1 MEEKTLEYYYEDG
14 THIIFNNYTISTCG
28 TIQNTSGKKISYFK
42 TGKYSRCGVHDEDL
56 NLRKIQVGR
65 AIASTF
71 LGPPPAPLYTA
82 DHIDKNPE
90 NDMLQNIRWLCKK
103 GQNNNRTM
111 PYTYSSAFI
120 IIKDGLEK
128 TAKQW
133 VEYLKFEKNHMGRE
147 YTKDMITT
155 YANRKHHG
163 FGYKEY
169 PTIPGESWVRI
180 YNSENTH
187 GHWEI
192 SDMNRVKYVTA
203 KGVDN
208 VLSGDRLRLNGNGY
222 PMIGINGRDWLCHI
236 LAFKSFFPAEY
247 AMKKT
252 EEIILHED
260 DDKLDF
266 RPQKLRVGT
275 TSVNSKDAHSNGKY
289 DGKKSM
295 RMKCA
300 SYVNGKLEKEHS
312 SQSDAVIYLKSV
324 GYEKSSRS
332 GVRQAL
338 QEFVKGNVITRYDR
352 TWQVI

>member
-1 MEEKTLEYYYEDG
+1 MGLGIRNIQLSPGNHGCEY
-14 THIIFNNYTISTCG
+14 II
-28 TIQNTSGKKISYFK
+28 QK
-42 TGKYSRCGVHDEDL
+42 
-56 NLRKIQVGR
+56 
-65 AIASTF
+65 
-71 LGPPPAPLYTA
+71 
-82 DHIDKNPE
+82 
-90 NDMLQNIRWLCKK
+90 
-103 GQNNNRTM
+103 
-111 PYTYSSAFI
+111 
-120 IIKDGLEK
+120 
-128 TAKQW
+128 
-133 VEYLKFEKNHMGRE
+133 
-147 YTKDMITT
+147 
-155 YANRKHHG
+155 
-163 FGYKEY
+163 
-169 PTIPGESWVRI
+169 
-180 YNSENTH
+180 NTH
-187 GHWEI
+187 GHWER

-222 PMIGINGRDWLCHI
+222 PTIGINGRDWLCHI

-352 TWQVI
+352 TWQAI